1 MDSSFETLNLFTHFT
16 NSVQTISSFPTKPG
30 RTIYQEIFRPSAQCS
45 MAKLRSRRY
54 PDPLFCKSFNCFF
67 CSAVS
72 SRVTIFIISPRL
84 LGLTKVI
91 YTTFTICHI
100 YLMINLEE
108 TKMPKS
114 SVWRI
119 IQSAKSRN
127 FWLCPKRRL
136 TFELNLTFQK
146 RMIYYADVFK
156 CIS

>member
-1 MDSSFETLNLFTHFT
+1 MTKEKVAPKFEEVLKSKGVKLGCPRSTDLHAEKIIALREERKT
-16 NSVQTISSFPTKPG
+16 PG
-30 RTIYQEIFRPSAQCS
+30 QI
-45 MAKLRSRRY
+45 
-54 PDPLFCKSFNCFF
+54 
-67 CSAVS
+67 V
-72 SRVTIFIISPRL
+72 
-84 LGLTKVI
+84 
-91 YTTFTICHI
+91 
-100 YLMINLEE
+100 EE

-146 RMIYYADVFK
+146 RMICYADVFK